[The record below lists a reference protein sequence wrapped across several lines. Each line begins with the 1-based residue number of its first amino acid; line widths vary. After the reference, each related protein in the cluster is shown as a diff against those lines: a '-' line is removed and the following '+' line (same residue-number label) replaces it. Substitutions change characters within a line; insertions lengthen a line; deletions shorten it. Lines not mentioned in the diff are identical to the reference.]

1 MVSNKLFSVSTF
13 QPFNRSTM
21 IIIIQAASKHLDA
34 LVPLF
39 DAYRV
44 FYKKISDPEGA
55 GKFLKGIFD
64 RNDSIVYLAQ
74 TTDGEFV
81 GFTQLYPSYSSTR
94 MQRLWILNDLYVK
107 PEHRGKGISKQLIER
122 CKELAR
128 ETNASGLLLET
139 TKDNHIGNQLY
150 PATGFELE
158 DAVNFYFWT
167 NK

>member
-1 MVSNKLFSVSTF
+1 MSTF
-13 QPFNRSTM
+13 QPCNRSTM
-21 IIIIQAASKHLDA
+21 ITIIQAESKHLDA
-34 LVPLF
+34 LVLLF

-44 FYKKISDPEGA
+44 FYKKPSNLEGA
-55 GKFLKGIFD
+55 RNFISGLFD
-64 RNDSIVYLAQ
+64 RHDSIVYLAQ
-74 TTDGEFV
+74 TTNGEFV

-107 PEHRGKGISKQLIER
+107 PEYRGKGISKQLIER

-128 ETNASGLLLET
+128 ETNAAGLLLET